1 MRTFKRYAAPAAF
14 AATVTLLAACGSDDE
29 TTSGHGGGMGMN
41 SPSSSTSSPAV
52 GTPAKGAHNQADV
65 DFATGMIPH
74 HGQALVMADMA
85 LRHGG
90 SARFTALA
98 KAIKA
103 AQKPEIDQMSGWLSG
118 WGQPVPNASAM
129 NHTGSNSM
137 GMMSDDDLVRLDG
150 GTGST
155 FERMWLRGMIAHHE
169 GAVDMSQTELTQGS
183 NAEAKS
189 LAQRIIT
196 AQTAEIAQMRSMLA

>member
-14 AATVTLLAACGSDDE
+14 AAAFTLLAACGSDE
-29 TTSGHGGGMGMN
+29 TTSGPGGMGMN
-41 SPSSSTSSPAV
+41 SPSSSTSGTVVGNPAR
-52 GTPAKGAHNQADV
+52 GAHNQADV
-65 DFATGMIPH
+65 DFATAMIPH

-90 SARFTALA
+90 SATFTALA
-98 KAIKA
+98 TAIKA
-103 AQKPEIDQMSGWLSG
+103 AQKPEIDQMSGWLAG
-118 WGQPVPNASAM
+118 WGEPVPNASAM
-129 NHTGSNSM
+129 NHMGSNSM

-150 GTGST
+150 TTGST

-169 GAVDMSQTELTQGS
+169 GAVDMSETELTEGS
-183 NAEAKS
+183 NPEAKS

-196 AQTAEIAQMRSMLA
+196 AQTAEIAQMRPMLS

>member
-14 AATVTLLAACGSDDE
+14 AAAFTLLAACGSDDE
-29 TTSGHGGGMGMN
+29 TTSGHGGMGMN
-41 SPSSSTSSPAV
+41 SPSSSPSSTAV
-52 GTPAKGAHNQADV
+52 GTPARGTHKQADV

-85 LRHGG
+85 LRHRG
-90 SARFTALA
+90 SASFTALA
-98 KAIKA
+98 TAIKA
-103 AQKPEIDQMSGWLSG
+103 AQKPEIDQMSGWLAG

-129 NHTGSNSM
+129 NQMGSNSM

-150 GTGST
+150 TTGST

-169 GAVDMSQTELTQGS
+169 GAVDMSETELTQGS
-183 NAEAKS
+183 NPEAKS

-196 AQTAEIAQMRSMLA
+196 AQTAEIAQMRSMLS